1 MFQTPYEVKKQEM
14 MKKYDAN
21 IKGIGTEQNV
31 DMGVAFDMLV
41 SNYKCAVA
49 DMAEEI
55 KHGGGIVDFAE
66 LGKDIAELDF
76 ARSK

>member
-1 MFQTPYEVKKQEM
+1 MFKSPYEVKKEEM
-14 MKKYDAN
+14 IVKYDAN
-21 IKGIGTEQNV
+21 IKGLSVAQNV

-66 LGKDIAELDF
+66 LGKDIAELDA